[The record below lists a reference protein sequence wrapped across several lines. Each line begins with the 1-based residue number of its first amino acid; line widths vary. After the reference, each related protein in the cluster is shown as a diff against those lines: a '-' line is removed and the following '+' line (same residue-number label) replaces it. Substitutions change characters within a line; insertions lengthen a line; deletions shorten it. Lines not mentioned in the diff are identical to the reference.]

1 MVTAIENYNQII
13 SDWIQAYYADGLFL
27 LLAIGAFVYLYVTCK
42 DLRYKFLLPIF
53 VMVFIA
59 VNPILYKYIFSRI
72 IYWRLLWMLPNVIL
86 IAAAVVVFLK
96 KQTKLWMKWG
106 VFAVAAV
113 VIMSQGQYM
122 FSDGV
127 FVPRSNWEKLSQET
141 IDVCDIIL
149 EIDDTPRIIAPLELS
164 TEIRQYAP
172 EIFMLYGRN
181 MTEVYIRGMTDD
193 ERDISFNALKATQ
206 QNCNFVL
213 LNTTRLKI
221 NFVVVDM
228 SREIDS
234 YWLQKYSYEEVART
248 NGHIIYY
255 NKEI

>member
-1 MVTAIENYNQII
+1 MVTEIENFNQII

-96 KQTKLWMKWG
+96 KQTKVWMKWG

-113 VIMSQGQYM
+113 VIMSQGQYV
-122 FSDGV
+122 FSYGV
-127 FVPRSNWEKLSQET
+127 FFPRSNWEKVSQET
-141 IDVCDIIL
+141 IDVCDIML
-149 EIDDTPRIIAPLELS
+149 ERNSNPKVIVPVWLS

-172 EIFMLYGRN
+172 EISMLYGRDV
-181 MTEVYIRGMTDD
+181 TGDHIR
-193 ERDISFNALKATQ
+193 KATSEGFDVYH
-206 QNCNFVL
+206 NLFVETNYNYTFMKAVEL
-213 LNTTRLKI
+213 EVD
-221 NFVVVDM
+221 FVVDY
-228 SREIDS
+228 IDS
-234 YWLQKYSYEEVART
+234 DVEEYILE
-248 NGHIIYY
+248 NY
-255 NKEI
+255 NYKEIYRGLEYIVYGKEY